1 MKHARYNGWLR
12 KKGGTCF
19 DKLTMNGIISNI
31 SSPSPFVL
39 SLSKDS
45 ERVFHQP
52 ARFVTIV
59 CLTLIGAAPLWAQS
73 MSARAILDQATK
85 AMGGTAALRA
95 IKNQIVESE
104 GKQFDSSSTPKPLG
118 PTRQI
123 STFRYTLTRDFAQP
137 KLKLDWDSRNT
148 ARNES
153 IRFVEV
159 IDGDIGGLQEGDP
172 KNAKQSR
179 LHPGRLATRMREEK
193 RVPIKLLLAAS
204 AQKNLKRLADAEIG
218 GVKHAVVSFKDGGD
232 EFHVYFDPKTH
243 LPSQVDILDYDPL
256 EGDSSYLVRYA
267 DWRKVDGV
275 MTPFSLRYEL
285 NGKALQEEQIKSVK
299 NNAALAAEVFT
310 VAESA
315 RNQKTDA
322 APIPSQWILRRVA
335 GNVSYLDFGRPP
347 SVQWNRLADGV
358 HKLQGV
364 GHATIVVEM
373 KDHLVVVEGP
383 LYEER
388 AAPVVKSIQEKFP
401 NKPIRYAV
409 PTHHHLD
416 HAGGI
421 RAMMASGAAIVTPFS
436 AKEFYTQVARSSHS
450 RRPDSLEKNKTGAV
464 IESFGGG
471 PRILTDGARRVE
483 VYPLPTSHAE
493 DLVVI
498 YLPGEKILIEADHIS
513 PRNGQV
519 RGAPLVKEFLSA
531 LDKLNLDVSTIVG
544 IHGDSATLQAARAA
558 AQGTK

>member
-1 MKHARYNGWLR
+1 MTHARCI
-12 KKGGTCF
+12 KF
-19 DKLTMNGIISNI
+19 
-31 SSPSPFVL
+31 
-39 SLSKDS
+39 
-45 ERVFHQP
+45 
-52 ARFVTIV
+52 ATIL
-59 CLTLIGAAPLWAQS
+59 CLTLIGAAPLRAQP
-73 MSARAILDQATK
+73 MSAKAILDRAVN
-85 AMGGTAALRA
+85 AMGGMAALRA
-95 IKNQIVESE
+95 VKNQIVESE

-123 STFRYTLTRDFAQP
+123 STFRYTLTRDLTQP
-137 KLKLDWDSRNT
+137 KLRLDWDGRNS

-159 IDGDIGGLQEGDP
+159 IDGDIGALQEGDP
-172 KNAKQSR
+172 KNAKQGR

-193 RVPIKLLLAAS
+193 RAAVNLLVKAA
-204 AQKNLKRLADAEIG
+204 ALKSLQRLVDADVN
-218 GVKHAVVSFKDGGD
+218 GVKHAVVAFKDGGA
-232 EFHVYFDPKTH
+232 EFHIYLDPKTH
-243 LPSQVDILDYDPL
+243 LPAQVDLLDYDPL
-256 EGDSSYLVRYA
+256 EGDSSYLLRYS

-299 NNAALAAEVFT
+299 NNAPLPADTFT
-310 VAESA
+310 VPESA
-315 RNQKTDA
+315 RNQKTDVT
-322 APIPSQWILRRVA
+322 PIASQWILRRVA
-335 GNVSYLDFGRPP
+335 GNVSYQDMGRPP
-347 SVQWNRLADGV
+347 SIEWNRLGDGV
-358 HKLQGV
+358 HKIQGV

-373 KDHLVVVEGP
+373 RDHLVIVEGP

-388 AAPVVKSIQEKFP
+388 TAPLVKSIKEKFP
-401 NKPIRYAV
+401 NKPIRYVV

-421 RAMMASGAAIVTPFS
+421 RAFMATGATVVVPFS
-436 AKEFYTQVARSSHS
+436 AKEFYARVAKSSHS
-450 RRPDSLEKNKTGAV
+450 RKPDSLEKNQAGAV

-471 PRILTDGARRVE
+471 PRILTDGTRRVE
-483 VYPLPTSHAE
+483 IYPLPTSHAE

-498 YLPGEKILIEADHIS
+498 YLPADKILIEADHIS

-544 IHGDSATLQAARAA
+544 IHGDSATLQAARTA
-558 AQGTK
+558 AQGGK